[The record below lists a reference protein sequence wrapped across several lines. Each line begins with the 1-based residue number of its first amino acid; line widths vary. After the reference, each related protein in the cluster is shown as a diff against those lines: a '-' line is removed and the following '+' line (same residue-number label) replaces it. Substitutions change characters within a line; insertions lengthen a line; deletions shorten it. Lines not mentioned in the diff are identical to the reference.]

1 MATRDPNTRLTLLHR
16 EAGWTNRQ
24 FAQAVNRIGTERGT
38 PTKYQQ
44 PSVSQW
50 LSGHMP
56 KEGARPL
63 ILEALARKLRRP
75 ITHAAA
81 GFPRPDS
88 DSADRSSTVDAL
100 INLGISNSL
109 PERRLFLGAS
119 LFSVAM
125 AIPNW
130 RDVAGRMEVIKTSPA
145 SRTGMSDVDMV
156 KQMTGRFAEMYDQ
169 FGGRHSR
176 PLAALFLTDTVAP
189 YLRADTTEEVRKAM
203 MSAASFLSYLTGW
216 MAVDEGLHGLAQ
228 QYYVKGL
235 ELAGASTDH
244 MTYCHALRG
253 MSVQAADLGHGAVA
267 VRLANAAAT
276 TSPSREPRLQAFM
289 AGQQAHSFAVAG
301 DRNSA
306 LRSIIETEKA
316 LDRAESGP
324 GPFGGYGPATLA
336 YHTAQVRHALGDTSG
351 SIESLKLHFQL
362 RGPSETQI
370 SGIRFYSMLA
380 ERQLELGHL
389 ESACA
394 TWSDV
399 LEKYPKIHSGRV
411 DRQVQR
417 IPHLLRPFIGNGV
430 ARDTSERARQAAR
443 AA

>member
-1 MATRDPNTRLTLLHR
+1 VATRDPNMLLALLHR

-56 KEGARPL
+56 KEATRPL

-75 ITHAAA
+75 MTHAAA
-81 GFPRPDS
+81 GFPQPAHNPADS
-88 DSADRSSTVDAL
+88 SSTVDAL
-100 INLGISNSL
+100 INLGIANSL
-109 PERRLFLGAS
+109 PGRRLFLGAS

-125 AIPNW
+125 TIPNW
-130 RDVAGRMEVIKTSPA
+130 RDVAGRMEVIQSNSTP
-145 SRTGMSDVDMV
+145 RIGMSDVEMV
-156 KQMTGRFAEMYDQ
+156 TQMTGRFTEIYSQ

-189 YLRADTTEEVRKAM
+189 YLRANATDEVRKAM
-203 MSAASFLSYLTGW
+203 MSAASFLAYLTGW
-216 MAVDEGLHGLAQ
+216 MAVDEGLLGLAQ
-228 QYYVKGL
+228 EYYVKGL

-244 MTYCHALRG
+244 MTYCHVLRG

-267 VRLANAAAT
+267 VRLANAAAA
-276 TSPSREPRLQAFM
+276 TSPNKEPRLQAFM

-301 DRNSA
+301 DRTSA
-306 LRSIIETEKA
+306 LRSIMETEKA

-362 RGPSETQI
+362 RGPSETQV
-370 SGIRFYSMLA
+370 SGLRFYSMLA
-380 ERQLELGHL
+380 ERQLELGYL

-394 TWSDV
+394 TWGEV
-399 LEKYPKIHSGRV
+399 IENYPKIHSGRV
-411 DRQVQR
+411 DRQVRR
-417 IPHLLRPFIGNGV
+417 IPRLLQSYTTNGL
-430 ARDTSERARQAAR
+430 ARDISERVRQVSR
-443 AA
+443 FS